1 MTADVIC
8 PCIIMRHGGLDGVA
22 LQKEEY
28 FGLLK
33 KLEIGMHVISGRQER
48 AYTAKESEGRAFTI
62 IDRLDFHHP
71 DSKLL
76 FANQFREGPEKE
88 GVAQIGRAAWLALFE
103 RHRRELYDS
112 IDAVLRSIPR
122 NTPVL
127 VYNLVSLRHA
137 HPAAAVALRDL
148 IRKYPERGFLS
159 HSADPDAERPEKIE
173 RIHDWALE
181 VISGNEPGEPY
192 NGGPYVEPNLSHIV
206 LNPTQRANFVL
217 KYDVPTEQVYEIPDF
232 LEFPGE
238 EPPVLA
244 APEAGFLEEIAA
256 KAVVPDGDG
265 FRYETIG
272 LDERTVFFLSPVRP
286 VYRKRLVES
295 MQVAHAYAVSRGEQ
309 VAFVVTH
316 PNLDDPS
323 YFRETVRFAAGLG
336 LPYLHLDEPSLKR
349 LDRVYANLAPL
360 RTVGIVASS
369 AGGWENALNEMA
381 RWCIPFTMAAR
392 LNSYPPLTR
401 QMDVK
406 TFGMRFRFL
415 TDLSRLKP
423 AEAIRTLDLTIA
435 PHMTPLLKWVD
446 RALDPASRRELVEH
460 NYRAA
465 RRHLGLRPTAV
476 RLLEAI
482 QRIYRRLGE
491 APGEDRQDRTMR
503 STRNET

>member
-1 MTADVIC
+1 MPPDVTC

-28 FGLLK
+28 FGLLQ
-33 KLEIGMHVISGRQER
+33 KLEIGMHVVSGRQER
-48 AYTAKESEGRAFTI
+48 AYTPEESKGRAFTI
-62 IDRLDFHHP
+62 VERLDFHHP

-76 FANQFREGPEKE
+76 FANQFEHGPETE
-88 GVAQIGRAAWLALFE
+88 GVERIDEARWREIFE
-103 RHRRELYDS
+103 VHRREIHDA
-112 IDAVLRSIPR
+112 IDAVLRAIPR

-148 IRKYPERGFLS
+148 MREHPQRGFLS

-181 VISGNEPGEPY
+181 VISANEPDEPY
-192 NGGPYVEPNLSHIV
+192 NGGPYREPNLWHIV

-217 KYDVPTEQVYEIPDF
+217 KYDVPSEQVFEIPDF
-232 LEFPGE
+232 LEFPGK
-238 EPPVLA
+238 EPPVAA
-244 APEAGFLEEIAA
+244 APEPGYLEEIAA

-265 FRYETIG
+265 FRYQSTQ
-272 LDERTVFFLSPVRP
+272 LDARTVFFLSPVRP
-286 VYRKRLVES
+286 VYRKRLIEA
-295 MQVAHAYAVSRGEQ
+295 MLVAHAYGVSRGEH

-316 PNLDDPS
+316 PNLDDPP
-323 YFRETVRFAAGLG
+323 YFLETVRFAAGLG
-336 LPYLHLDEPSLKR
+336 LTYLHLDEPSLER

-360 RTVGIVASS
+360 RTVGMVASS

-381 RWCIPFTMAAR
+381 RWCIPFVMAAR

-401 QMDVK
+401 QMDMK

-423 AEAIRTLDLTIA
+423 PEVLRTLDLTIA
-435 PHMTPLLKWVD
+435 PHVTPLLRWID
-446 RALDPASRRELVEH
+446 RALDPGLRRELVEH
-460 NYRAA
+460 NYRNA
-465 RRHLGLRPTAV
+465 RRHLGLRPTAI

-482 QRIYRRLGE
+482 LKIYSRLGVPDDE
-491 APGEDRQDRTMR
+491 PQDTP
-503 STRNET
+503 S

>member
-1 MTADVIC
+1 MRPDVTC

-28 FGLLK
+28 FGLLQ
-33 KLEIGMHVISGRQER
+33 KLDIDMHVVSGRQER
-48 AYTAKESEGRAFTI
+48 AYTEEESRGRAFTI
-62 IDRLDFHHP
+62 VERLDFHHP
-71 DSKLL
+71 ASKLL
-76 FANQFREGPEKE
+76 FANQFREGPETE
-88 GVAQIGRAAWLALFE
+88 GVARIDKGEWLKLFAE
-103 RHRRELYDS
+103 HRRAIYEA
-112 IDAVLRSIPR
+112 IDEVLRSIPR

-148 IRKYPERGFLS
+148 MRKYPKRGFLS

-181 VISGNEPGEPY
+181 VISANEPGEPY
-192 NGGPYVEPNLSHIV
+192 NGGPYREPNLSHIV

-217 KYDVPTEQVYEIPDF
+217 KYDVPSEQVFEIPDF
-232 LEFPGE
+232 LEFPGK
-238 EPPVLA
+238 EPPIAA

-265 FRYETIG
+265 FRYEGTAI
-272 LDERTVFFLSPVRP
+272 DEETVFFLSPVRP
-286 VYRKRLVES
+286 VYRKRLIEA
-295 MQVAHAYAVSRGEQ
+295 MQVAHAYAVSRQER

-336 LPYLHLDEPSLKR
+336 LTYLHLDEPTIER
-349 LDRVYANLAPL
+349 LDRVYENLAPL
-360 RTVGIVASS
+360 RTAGIVASS

-381 RWCIPFTMAAR
+381 RWCIPFAMAAR

-415 TDLSRLKP
+415 TDLGRIKP
-423 AEAIRTLDLTIA
+423 VEAIRDLDLTIA
-435 PHMTPLLKWVD
+435 PHMTPLLKWID
-446 RALDPASRRELVEH
+446 QALDPMSRRELVEH
-460 NYRAA
+460 NYRCA
-465 RRHLGLRPTAV
+465 RRHLGLRPTAI

-482 QRIYRRLGE
+482 LKIYTRLGVPDAEVE
-491 APGEDRQDRTMR
+491 ADQA
-503 STRNET
+503 